1 MRRLILVGLL
11 AFAVALTGTA
21 YAEVQN
27 IKVSG
32 DLDIKAVSQS
42 NYDLKLTQENRAG
55 TDAGG
60 DAADSDDDDVRFALS
75 TVRVRVDADLTDNVS
90 TSVRLL
96 NQRVWDSLGAADSDD
111 EGSIQIDNA
120 YVTLKEFLYSPLTVI
135 AGRQNLTY
143 GTGFIVGNGQL
154 ADPTGTFAGL
164 ATAAADSQAQH
175 GQEYS
180 AFNSYDAI
188 RLILDYAPLTVEGV
202 WAKVNET
209 GTDEDDET
217 LYGALVNYK
226 LDRWEAEVEPYWFYK
241 DDEAGG
247 AAGGTAGGVIT
258 VNDAT
263 STLGALRTY
272 EIARTHTV
280 GLRVAASPVE
290 NLKLS
295 GEGAHQ
301 FGEIIDLG
309 AGGITYQERDRDAWG
324 ANIYANYTWA
334 QVPWTPSTGVG
345 WTFYSGEET
354 SGITDAPVGG
364 RATGLDQNDDFG
376 AWDPVYRGS
385 FTTYIQDF
393 FSGRDAAPNLYATF
407 DAQDTN
413 ATTNRHLI
421 SGDVQLSPM
430 EDVTLWG
437 RWTHVRFD
445 EEPRPGRSTH
455 VGDELDVKALYDYT
469 DDVQLSA
476 WGGWFF
482 PGDYYDDPT
491 SSNSRGN
498 QLAWTAG
505 AGGSVKF

>member
-1 MRRLILVGLL
+1 MGRLLLVGLL
-11 AFAVALTGTA
+11 AFAVALAGTA
-21 YAEVQN
+21 YAEVQS

-32 DLDIKAVSQS
+32 DIDIKAITQS

-60 DAADSDDDDVRFALS
+60 DAADSDDDDVRFTLS

-96 NQRVWDSLGAADSDD
+96 NQRVWDSDADAATTDPNSVN
-111 EGSIQIDNA
+111 IDNA

-143 GTGFIVGNGQL
+143 GTGFIVGNGLL
-154 ADPTGTFAGL
+154 ADPDGVFASLTTG
-164 ATAAADSQAQH
+164 AAPDSQAQH
-175 GQEYS
+175 GQEHS
-180 AFNSYDAI
+180 AYNSYDAI
-188 RLILDYAPLTVEGV
+188 RLILDYAPLTVEAV
-202 WAKVNET
+202 WAKINET
-209 GTDEDDET
+209 GTQDDDET

-241 DDEAGG
+241 DDEA
-247 AAGGTAGGVIT
+247 AASALGTAGGVIT
-258 VNDAT
+258 VNDASAVAGT
-263 STLGALRTY
+263 LRTY
-272 EIARTHTV
+272 EIQRTHTV
-280 GLRVAASPVE
+280 GLRVAASPIE

-301 FGEIIDLG
+301 FGEIIDLTLG
-309 AGGITYQERDRDAWG
+309 PGYQERDRDAWG

-334 QVPWTPSTGVG
+334 QVPWAPATGVG
-345 WTFYSGEET
+345 WTYFSGEET
-354 SGITDAPVGG
+354 SGIASAAGG
-364 RATGLDQNDDFG
+364 GASNLDQRDDFS

-385 FTTYIQDF
+385 FTTFIQDF

-407 DAQDTN
+407 DVNDTN

-421 SGDVQLSPM
+421 YGDLKFSPM

-445 EEPRPGRSTH
+445 KEPRPSRDSH

-469 DDVQLSA
+469 EDVQLAA
-476 WGGWFF
+476 WGGWFL
-482 PGDYYDDPT
+482 PGSYYDEPE
-491 SSNSRGN
+491 SNSRGN
-498 QLAWTAG
+498 QLAWTLG

>member
-1 MRRLILVGLL
+1 MNNTMSRYILMGLL

-32 DLDIKAVSQS
+32 DLDIKAISQN
-42 NYDLKLTQENRAG
+42 NYDLKLTQKNRPG

-60 DAADSDDDDVRFALS
+60 DSADSDRDDVRFVLS

-96 NQRVWDSLGAADSDD
+96 NQRVWDSQGAGDADD
-111 EGSIQIDNA
+111 ENSVQIDNA

-143 GTGFIVGNGQL
+143 GTGFIVGSGLL

-164 ATAAADSQAQH
+164 TTGAAPNSQSQH

-188 RLILDYAPLTVEGV
+188 RLILDFAPLTVEGV

-209 GTDEDDET
+209 GVENDDEN

-241 DDEAGG
+241 NDEA
-247 AAGGTAGGVIT
+247 ANSAIGTAGGVIT
-258 VNDAT
+258 VNDASSVPGT
-263 STLGALRTY
+263 LRTY
-272 EIARTHTV
+272 ETQRTHTM

-301 FGEIIDLG
+301 LGEIIDV
-309 AGGITYQERDRDAWG
+309 TPDQQERDRDAWA

-334 QVPWTPSTGVG
+334 KVPWAPSTGVG
-345 WTFYSGEET
+345 WVFFSGEET
-354 SGITDAPVGG
+354 SGVANAAGG
-364 RATGLDQNDDFG
+364 GANGLDQKDKFN

-393 FSGRDAAPNLYATF
+393 FSGRDAAPNLYGTF
-407 DAQDTN
+407 DVNDTN

-421 SGDVQLSPM
+421 YGDVKLSPM
-430 EDVTLWG
+430 QDITLWG
-437 RWTHVRFD
+437 RWTHVRFA
-445 EEPRPGRSTH
+445 EAPRPGRDLH
-455 VGDELDVKALYDYT
+455 VGDELDLKALYDYT
-469 DDVQLSA
+469 DDVQLAA
-476 WGGWFF
+476 WGGCFF
-482 PGDYYDDPT
+482 PGRYYDQPEA
-491 SSNSRGN
+491 NSRGN

>member
-1 MRRLILVGLL
+1 MGRLLLVGLL
-11 AFAVALTGTA
+11 AFAVALAGTA
-21 YAEVQN
+21 YAEVQS
-27 IKVSG
+27 IKVGG
-32 DLDIKAVSQS
+32 DIDIKAISQS
-42 NYDLKLTQENRAG
+42 NYDLKLTQENRGG
-55 TDAGG
+55 TVGG
-60 DAADSDDDDVRFALS
+60 DAADSDDDDLRFVLS

-96 NQRVWDSLGAADSDD
+96 NQRVWDSMGATDADD
-111 EGSIQIDNA
+111 ENSIHIDNA

-135 AGRQNLTY
+135 AGRQNLVY

-164 ATAAADSQAQH
+164 TTGAAPFSQATH

-180 AFNSYDAI
+180 AFNSFDAI

-202 WAKVNET
+202 WAKVNES
-209 GTDEDDET
+209 GVDDDDET
-217 LYGALVNYK
+217 LYGAVVNYK

-241 DDEAGG
+241 QDEA
-247 AAGGTAGGVIT
+247 AASATGTAGGVVT

-263 STLGALRTY
+263 SAGALRTY
-272 EIARTHTV
+272 EIQRTHTT
-280 GLRVAASPVE
+280 GLRVAASPIE

-301 FGEIIDLG
+301 FGEIIDLT
-309 AGGITYQERDRDAWG
+309 AGSGYQERDRDAWG
-324 ANIYANYTWA
+324 ANVYANYTWA
-334 QVPWTPSTGVG
+334 QAPWTPSTGVG
-345 WTFYSGEET
+345 WTFFSGEET
-354 SGITDAPVGG
+354 SGVATAAGG
-364 RATGLDQNDDFG
+364 GPSGADTTPGDDFG

-407 DAQDTN
+407 DVNDTN

-421 SGDVQLSPM
+421 YGDVKLSAM

-445 EEPRPGRSTH
+445 EEPRPRRDSH

-469 DDVQLSA
+469 EDVQLAA

-482 PGDYYDDPT
+482 PGSYYDEPE
-491 SSNSRGN
+491 SNSRGN
-498 QLAWTAG
+498 QMAWTLG